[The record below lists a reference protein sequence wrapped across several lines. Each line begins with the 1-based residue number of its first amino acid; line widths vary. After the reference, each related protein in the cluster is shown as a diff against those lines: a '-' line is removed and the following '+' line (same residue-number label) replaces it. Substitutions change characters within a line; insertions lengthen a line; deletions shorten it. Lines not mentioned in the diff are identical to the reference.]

1 MERVLE
7 IWNTSLLGRCL
18 EAVCLWFG
26 RQWSSSWVVR
36 SILAPMAG
44 EEQSQ
49 SSVFYKLWLLVRNL
63 LCKLYELLRLEKLFK
78 GSMFTQTCFWCV
90 LPVLAAPVLPTM
102 AVIGLAAVGYCALAL
117 ALVRDRKRQLVYSP
131 VNRFIMLYAGI
142 YLGATFT
149 SVTPGGSLFHGALMV
164 FFILFA
170 LVVENILTSWKQVEG
185 LVLLMVLIGGG
196 VALLGIGQ
204 YVFGVSGASAW
215 LDSDMFDS
223 ISTRVYSTLQN
234 PNVLAEYLLLIIPLG
249 GATLLSTKDNRVRLI
264 ALVCCGLMCLCM
276 VLTFS
281 RGGWLGLLLAGGIFV
296 VLLKPRL
303 LMLLPFA
310 LVVLYFVL
318 PETVIN
324 RFASIGDLKDGS
336 TSYRV
341 SIWMGTLAMLKDY
354 WLCGVGPGTA
364 AFNLVYPAYS
374 YNTATAQHGHNLYLQ
389 ILCDGGV
396 CAFAVFVVVIFVFC
410 RMICGALSRS
420 KSWRSRCYLA
430 AAIAGV
436 GGFLAQS
443 MTDYTFYNYRVA
455 LLFWM
460 VLGLGA
466 VFARL
471 SDEEVQG

>member
-18 EAVCLWFG
+18 EAICLWFG
-26 RQWSSSWVVR
+26 RQWNNSWVVR
-36 SILAPMAG
+36 SVLAPMAG
-44 EEQSQ
+44 EEHSQ

-78 GSMFTQTCFWCV
+78 GSMFTQTCFWCA

-102 AVIGLAAVGYCALAL
+102 AVLGLAAVGYCALAL
-117 ALVRDRKRQLVYSP
+117 ALVRDQKRQLVYSP
-131 VNRFIMLYAGI
+131 VNRFIILFAAV

-149 SVTPGGSLFHGALMV
+149 SVTPSGSLFHGALMV

-170 LVVENILTSWKQVEG
+170 LVVENNLTNWKQVEM
-185 LVLLMVLIGGG
+185 LVLLMVLVGGG
-196 VALLGIGQ
+196 VAMLGIGQ
-204 YVFGVSGASAW
+204 YVFGVSGAAAW
-215 LDSDMFDS
+215 LDSEMFDS

-249 GATLLSTKDNRVRLI
+249 GATLLGTKDNRVRLI

-310 LVVLYFVL
+310 LVALYFVL
-318 PETVIN
+318 PETVID
-324 RFASIGDLKDGS
+324 RFTSIGDLRDGS

-354 WLCGVGPGTA
+354 WMCGVGPGTA

-374 YNTATAQHGHNLYLQ
+374 YNTATAQHSHNLYLQ

-396 CAFAVFVVVIFVFC
+396 CAFVVFVAVIFVFC

-420 KSWRSRCYLA
+420 KSWRSRYYLA
-430 AAIAGV
+430 AAIAGA

-443 MTDYTFYNYRVA
+443 MTDHTFYNYRVA
-455 LLFWM
+455 LVFWV

-466 VFARL
+466 AFARL
-471 SDEEVQG
+471 SDEEAQG

>member
-7 IWNTSLLGRCL
+7 IWNTSLLGRVL
-18 EAVCLWFG
+18 ETICLWFG
-26 RQWSSSWVVR
+26 RQWEQSWVVR
-36 SILAPMAG
+36 GVLSPMAG
-44 EEQSQ
+44 AEHSQ
-49 SSVFYKLWLLVRNL
+49 SSVFYKLWMLVRGL
-63 LCKLYELLRLEKLFK
+63 LSKLYQLLHLEALFR
-78 GSMFTQTCFWCV
+78 GSMFTKTLIWCA

-102 AVIGLAAVGYCALAL
+102 AVIALALVGYCAFAL
-117 ALVRDRKRQLVYSP
+117 ALLRERERQLTYAP
-131 VNRFIMLYAGI
+131 VNRFILLYAGI
-142 YLGATFT
+142 YFGATLT
-149 SVTPGGSLFHGALMV
+149 SVTPRGSLFHGVLMV
-164 FFILFA
+164 FFILFS
-170 LVVENILTSWKQVEG
+170 LVVENNLRTWKQAEG
-185 LVLLMVLIGGG
+185 LVLLMVLVGGG

-249 GATLLSTKDNRVRLI
+249 GAMLLSTKDHRVRLVT
-264 ALVCCGLMCLCM
+264 LVCCGLMCLCM

-281 RGGWLGLLLAGGIFV
+281 RGGWLGLLLAGGVFV
-296 VLLKPRL
+296 VLLQPRL

-310 LVVLYFVL
+310 LVAMYFVL
-318 PETVIN
+318 PDTVIN
-324 RFASIGDLKDGS
+324 RFASIGDLQDGS

-354 WLCGVGPGTA
+354 WMCGVGPGTA

-374 YNTATAQHGHNLYLQ
+374 YNTASAQHSHNLYLQ

-396 CAFAVFVVVIFVFC
+396 CAFAAFIAVIFVFC
-410 RMICGALSRS
+410 RMVCGAMSRT
-420 KSWRSRCYLA
+420 KSLRSRCYLA
-430 AAIAGV
+430 ASVSGV
-436 GGFLAQS
+436 GGFLVQS

-471 SDEEVQG
+471 SDEEVRG